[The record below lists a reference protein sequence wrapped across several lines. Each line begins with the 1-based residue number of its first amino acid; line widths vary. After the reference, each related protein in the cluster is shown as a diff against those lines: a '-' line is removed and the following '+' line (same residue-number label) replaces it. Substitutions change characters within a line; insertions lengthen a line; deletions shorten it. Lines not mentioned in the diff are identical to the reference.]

1 MGNCLSKYPM
11 KFEIKS
17 FRERGGLGSSFQ
29 IGHDGTGVKARS
41 LGFYGV
47 NRTTILTPVNDRFLA
62 QAFDLEVSKI
72 KGITKPKRLALGF
85 LGDPRSI
92 PT

>member
-1 MGNCLSKYPM
+1 M
-11 KFEIKS
+11 KFEIDVLQ
-17 FRERGGLGSSFQ
+17 ERGRRCVSFQ
-29 IGHDGTGVKARS
+29 TGHGVEKKARS

-47 NRTTILTPVNDRFLA
+47 NRTTILTPVNDRFPA

-85 LGDPRSI
+85 LGDPRSK